1 MIIKHN
7 VDKMKKLLLMSAFLL
22 TAASSIFAQTT
33 VKGVVVDQKGEP
45 VPGLTVVVEGTNR
58 GTSTDLDGMYS
69 ISANA
74 KDVLL
79 FTAIGYEDVREKVG
93 TRETINVTVSE
104 STLFLEETVVI
115 GYGSVR
121 KKDLTGAVGSV
132 KAESLEDRVLLS
144 VDDALAGG
152 VSGLMVSSASGK
164 PGSESVMLIRGASSL
179 TGSTSPLIVIDGFPM
194 FDVNTS
200 SSGGLDATDGG
211 LSSLSMVN
219 TDDIASIE
227 VLKDASATAI
237 YGNRGANGVIIITT
251 KKGNQRGGRI
261 SYSSYYGAQQ
271 IMKKYDVM
279 NFDQYAAFQA
289 ANNSSNGL
297 FYDNVE
303 EVARNLKGVPTRDW
317 QDEIFRTGFIQNQSL
332 SISQANEKSNFLIS
346 GSWLKNPSIIENTDW
361 DKLTGKIAV
370 DYNFT
375 KNIKVGA
382 DINISS
388 VTDRGV
394 ATGGTGT
401 GRTAGIIIEALL
413 AKPYDM
419 FDPDTQAYFRR
430 AGVKES
436 EIQSVLNDAGR
447 NPLTTVTDTMKEK
460 MYVRSRANGYIEA
473 SILSNLVLK
482 ITGGYDVY
490 TMKDRQYYPTTT
502 GRGDFYDGEA
512 VLGTRT
518 SSSWINEN
526 TLTWTPVI
534 GDHHFSVLGGVSE
547 QGVTSYFD
555 SSTTTQFD
563 YEALGFNNVHLGK
576 VFEAWSDKGR
586 TTFLSFIARMNYNY
600 QGKYVATLTGR
611 RDGTSSFI
619 KNKWG
624 NFFSGA
630 LAWNVDSEEFMKN
643 QSTISTLK
651 LRMSVGQVGNSGVP
665 TSGSYAQLN
674 DDKYSF
680 NEGIAIGQHTAS
692 LANEAL
698 SWETTTEENIGL
710 ELGLWNGRLSFT
722 ADVYNKITNGLL
734 LESPLI
740 NITGYDSAW
749 QNVGKLS
756 NRGFEIMANAL
767 IIDKKD
773 FKWKASGNFTLNRTK
788 ILELGS
794 DGQPIYLTARCI
806 GGANP
811 VIMQVGGGI
820 GDFYGYEVDGLYT
833 LDDFDITELP
843 SGDYSYT
850 MKPGVPFETGAE
862 KPGNL
867 KFKDISGAD
876 GKPDGKITGF
886 DRTVIGS
893 TLPKF
898 YGAFNTDFTYK
909 RWNLYLGFQY
919 SYGSQLFNANNLA
932 LAVYNATSSNQ
943 LAAWMDRWTPENP
956 TSKQY
961 THLQNDSVV
970 CDYFIE
976 DSSYLRFKNARLSY
990 TFPKS
995 KLSKAN
1001 ISLLRVYASVDNVF
1015 LLTKYSGFDPEV
1027 STKMGSGSS
1036 SSILTSGFDYGVMP
1050 HPRTFT
1056 VGVNIT
1062 FE

>member
-1 MIIKHN
+1 
-7 VDKMKKLLLMSAFLL
+7 MKKLLLITAILL
-22 TAASSIFAQTT
+22 AAATSVLAQTT
-33 VKGVVVDQKGEP
+33 VKGVVVDKKGEP
-45 VPGLTVVVEGTNR
+45 VPGLTVIVEGTSK
-58 GTSTDLDGMYS
+58 GTSTDMDGNYT
-69 ISANA
+69 ISANP
-74 KDVLL
+74 KDVLI
-79 FTAIGYEDVREKVG
+79 FSAIGYEDVRETVG
-93 TRETINVTVSE
+93 NRGTINVTVSE
-104 STLFLEETVVI
+104 SSLFIEETVVI

-121 KKDLTGAVGSV
+121 KKDLTGSVASV
-132 KAESLEDRVLLS
+132 KSDALENRVLLS

-179 TGSTSPLIVIDGFPM
+179 TGSTNPLIVIDGFPM
-194 FDVNTS
+194 FDVSTS
-200 SSGGLDATDGG
+200 SGGGLDATDGG

-251 KKGNQRGGRI
+251 KKGNQKGGRI

-271 IMKKYDVM
+271 IIKKYDVM
-279 NFDQYAAFQA
+279 DFDQYAEFQA
-289 ANNSSNGL
+289 TRNTSNDL

-303 EVARNLKGVPTRDW
+303 KVARNVHGIKTRDW

-332 SISQANEKSNFLIS
+332 SISQANEKSNFLVS
-346 GSWLKNPSIIENTDW
+346 GSWLKNPSIIRNTDW
-361 DKLTGKIAV
+361 NKFTGKIAV

-375 KNIKVGA
+375 KRIKVGS

-388 VTDRGV
+388 ITDRGV
-394 ATGGTGT
+394 ATGGSGT
-401 GRTAGIIIEALL
+401 GRTAGIITETLL
-413 AKPYDM
+413 AKPYDI

-430 AGVKES
+430 AGVKEAT
-436 EIQSVLNDAGR
+436 IQSYLNDAGR
-447 NPLTTVTDTMKEK
+447 NPLTTVTDTQKEK
-460 MYVRSRANGYIEA
+460 MYSRARANAYLEA
-473 SILSNLVLK
+473 GILDNLILK
-482 ITGGYDVY
+482 VTGGYDIYV
-490 TMKDRQYYPTTT
+490 MKDRQYYPTTT

-512 VLGTRT
+512 IIGTRT
-518 SSSWINEN
+518 STSWINEN

-547 QGVTSYFD
+547 QGVVNYYD

-576 VFEAWSDKGR
+576 VFEAWSSKGR
-586 TTFLSFIARMNYNY
+586 TTFLSFIARANYTY
-600 QGKYVATLTGR
+600 KDKYVATLTGR
-611 RDGTSSFI
+611 RDGTSSFV

-630 LAWNVDSEEFMKN
+630 LAWNIDSEEFMKN
-643 QSTISTLK
+643 QNTISTLK
-651 LRMSVGQVGNSGVP
+651 LRLSVGQVGNSGVP

-680 NEGIAIGQHTAS
+680 NDGIAIGQHTAS
-692 LANEAL
+692 LANEGL

-722 ADVYNKITNGLL
+722 ADLYNKVTDGLL
-734 LESPLI
+734 LESPII
-740 NITGYDSAW
+740 NVTGYDRAW

-756 NRGFEIMANAL
+756 NRGFEVMANAM
-767 IIDKKD
+767 IVDKPN
-773 FKWKASGNFTLNRTK
+773 FKWKFSGNFTLNKTK

-820 GDFYGYEVDGLYT
+820 GDFYGYQVDGLYQ
-833 LDDFDITELP
+833 LEDFDITELP
-843 SGDYSYT
+843 NGDLSYT
-850 MKPGVPFETGAE
+850 LKPGIPFETGAE

-893 TLPKF
+893 TLPDF
-898 YGAFNTDFTYK
+898 YGAFNTDFTFFK

-919 SYGSQLFNANNLA
+919 QYGSQLFNANNLA
-932 LAVYNATSSNQ
+932 LAVYNNTSSNQ
-943 LAAWMDRWTPENP
+943 LAAWMNRWTADNT
-956 TSKQY
+956 TSTQY
-961 THLQNDSVV
+961 NNLQNDSVV

-976 DSSYLRFKNARLSY
+976 DSSFLRFKNARLSY
-990 TFPKS
+990 TFPSS
-995 KLSKAN
+995 KLSRAN
-1001 ISLLRVYASVDNVF
+1001 ISLLRVYASVDNVCI
-1015 LLTKYSGFDPEV
+1015 LTKYSGFDPEV